1 MITISL
7 PYYSDDENIPY
18 LVKLQQQFSNVVR
31 FSYNRFYDG
40 DNQKDIRNKIKL
52 LNNIDL
58 NSWLIQCA
66 LKEGEA
72 VYKRNGKI
80 KVIFGSKKQF
90 YRRVKGLISNQEL
103 KEKRLSN
110 LMIQGEES
118 QAGNRLFKLDII
130 NNNKIIFKVARNNHV
145 ELKLPKLRNNY
156 KKLLYKLENINNIK
170 QGIQG
175 LTYSIRINMDKIY
188 ITFDDKK
195 LENKKPKLLNTRY
208 IGIDLNPNEIGISI
222 KENDKILET
231 RHFVLNINTNNHNKI
246 KHEIYEI
253 SKKISK
259 LFLKWN
265 CKFIF
270 VEDLNIKNK
279 NHGKGKKFNKMINNQ
294 WIRNDFINN
303 LNKRINCFGG
313 KIFKINPAYSS
324 FIGNCVYDFSDPIN
338 ASLEIG
344 RRGYEVIILKN
355 KKFYPELISVK
366 DRWKEYL
373 TENINSWKEFFVII
387 KNLKL
392 RYRISLNV
400 KFKVLSQQSR
410 ISKVNYY
417 CYPI

>member
-1 MITISL
+1 MITIKL
-7 PYYSDDENIPY
+7 PYNTESNDD
-18 LVKLQQQFSNVVR
+18 VKLLRKQYSNIVR
-31 FSYNRFYDG
+31 YSYNRFKEDKT
-40 DNQKDIRNKIKL
+40 QKDIRLLTKS
-52 LNNIDL
+52 LNNIDI
-58 NSWLIQCA
+58 NSWLIQCGIKDA
-66 LKEGEA
+66 ESI
-72 VYKRNGKI
+72 YKINKDN
-80 KVIFGSKKQF
+80 KVIFGSKKHF
-90 YRRVKGLISNQEL
+90 YRRIKGLIDNEEI
-103 KEKRLSN
+103 KNHRLLPIN
-110 LMIQGEES
+110 IQGEETKM
-118 QAGNRLFKLDII
+118 GNRSFKLDII
-130 NNNKIIFKVARNNHV
+130 NNNQIIFKVSRNQHII
-145 ELKLPKLRNNY
+145 LKLPKLRNNY